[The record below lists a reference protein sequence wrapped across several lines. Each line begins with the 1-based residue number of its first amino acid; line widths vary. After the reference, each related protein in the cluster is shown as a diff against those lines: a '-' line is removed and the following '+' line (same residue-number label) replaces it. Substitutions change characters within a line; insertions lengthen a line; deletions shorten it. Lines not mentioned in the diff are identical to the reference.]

1 MGICDVLKLD
11 NSRRGDGVCVR
22 AREAKIRVSS
32 QGGAALH
39 RLLRQYTEEGYAGY
53 EGYEGYE
60 DYCIASLRLDRPSFA
75 STIDQTVQT
84 LKTLKTP
91 TTTPGLAP
99 IGAQP
104 WPARPMPALGFLG
117 ALAAGRSR
125 AWGHR
130 PALRTQ
136 GRSPGRDL
144 RRGSN
149 PTSGRETGREV
160 TESRRPPSTPWR
172 ASSSPAYTVCPSTL
186 NGPPW
191 PPWPWPLL
199 NPRVLVPLSRY
210 SVDDHCIACRS
221 YILCSVLL
229 SCCRPPCASHAASPR
244 RFPRATMAHTHAA
257 DQKKDNVVD
266 VIESRSDGGEKG
278 SSIPSIDL
286 KLDSKGLPLVPQPS
300 AFKDDPL
307 VSIHNPIT
315 IPPLSDTAV
324 RIGLRGSNGLY

>member
-11 NSRRGDGVCVR
+11 NSHGGAGVCVR

-32 QGGAALH
+32 G
-39 RLLRQYTEEGYAGY
+39 LLRQYED
-53 EGYEGYE
+53 YE

-75 STIDQTVQT
+75 AIIIDQTQT
-84 LKTLKTP
+84 VKTP

-104 WPARPMPALGFLG
+104 WPASPRPALGFFELLG

-136 GRSPGRDL
+136 GRRQGQQGRSPGRDL

-149 PTSGRETGREV
+149 PTAGRETV
-160 TESRRPPSTPWR
+160 TESRRRPSSPSNPWR
-172 ASSSPAYTVCPSTL
+172 ARTSPLSPAHRVCPSTL
-186 NGPPW
+186 NLNGPLRN
-191 PPWPWPLL
+191 PLA
-199 NPRVLVPLSRY
+199 LVPLSRY
-210 SVDDHCIACRS
+210 SVDVHCIACRS

-229 SCCRPPCASHAASPR
+229 SCCRPPCASHAASLR
-244 RFPRATMAHTHAA
+244 RFSSATMAHTHAA
-257 DQKKDNVVD
+257 DQKDNVVD

-278 SSIPSIDL
+278 SSIPSLDL

-307 VSIHNPIT
+307 VSIHNPHHDPT
-315 IPPLSDTAV
+315 TV
-324 RIGLRGSNGLY
+324 